1 MPLGQKTTLEAMK
14 KVFFKLLTKIAFLKL
29 EMKNLNILG

>member
-1 MPLGQKTTLEAMK
+1 MSLGQKTTLEAMK
-14 KVFFKLLTKIAFLKL
+14 KGFYTPLTKIAFFKL